1 MEMLLNRFDLAAEAN
16 VLFFLFFYFSF
27 FFYRRLNWVL
37 PSPLDGFFPFQYEEM
52 KQQTIGRPCSRASN
66 NSSNKLL
73 WGPWMFCTRWPDS
86 IVVLRI
92 GTSASAEDPATVAMD
107 CPIIQIPVVFH
118 GRQRNIKRA
127 LAKVKKSFNILSR
140 PQSAWNVCHPMNLA
154 PEFQRFTLQ
163 RIVVRNSS
171 VRKRRRRKTQR
182 PWWPPKECWKE
193 ADHGIPKENERTSER
208 ANARTQEE
216 NLEGEKQK
224 ENSRKTNFLK

>member
-1 MEMLLNRFDLAAEAN
+1 MQYNKRHGHIWKCYSI
-16 VLFFLFFYFSF
+16 VLTWQQKPTSF
-27 FFYRRLNWVL
+27 FFSFSIS
-37 PSPLDGFFPFQYEEM
+37 PSFFIVDWIGFYLVPLMVFFPFQYEEM

-66 NSSNKLL
+66 ISSNKLL
-73 WGPWMFCTRWPDS
+73 WGPWMFCTRWPDF

-127 LAKVKKSFNILSR
+127 LAKVKKSFDILSR
-140 PQSAWNVCHPMNLA
+140 PQSAWNVCHSMNLA

-208 ANARTQEE
+208 ANARTQE
-216 NLEGEKQK
+216 
-224 ENSRKTNFLK
+224 RKKKI